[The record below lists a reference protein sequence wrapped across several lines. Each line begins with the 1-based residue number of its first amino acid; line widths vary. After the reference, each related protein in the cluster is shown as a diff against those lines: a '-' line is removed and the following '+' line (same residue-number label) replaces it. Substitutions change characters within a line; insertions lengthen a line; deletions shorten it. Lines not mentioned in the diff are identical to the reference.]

1 MDDKE
6 DIDKLLIVVQ
16 NVDLDSIQMF
26 MKSAVK
32 VVADGKT
39 KIVFLYDER
48 KIDQKQRQA
57 LAYANGF
64 AKAIGCLEHIQQT
77 TNYAVLKNDNAYM
90 LLDCNIELTQSR
102 VELFRAAVKNRKAK
116 ARQSIED
123 KDVEQEQSK
132 TIVAC
137 SPVIEAGCQEV
148 NNKKIEEAIQ
158 NDIVVQKEE
167 KVEDID
173 STKDVKPIEKVF
185 FKIIIPNY
193 NNMAYIKKC
202 LDSILEQ
209 TFQDFKIIIVDDLS
223 TDGSDKFCEAY
234 ARKFNQ
240 KIIFKQSSKKLY
252 AGGCRNV
259 GIDFAIESKYMM
271 FIDSDDWL
279 YEKHTLQK
287 IHDISIKSLPKMI
300 RAPMLHYFG
309 EDSKNNFKDRFTS
322 VGKKYMF
329 MVGPGPGRTIVRSDI
344 CQHFIEDRSKCNDVI
359 WFLRC
364 IDRAPLASDVVNM
377 KEIWYVY
384 NRISTTSCQN
394 NINTMISK
402 KCVDDQLSL
411 ADDLKN
417 EKFAT
422 QACRELAQYKINATQ
437 KLYKQHISVA
447 ECMKNAFFISID
459 KKRANAFTTLFNAYG
474 FSPLPKAFYG
484 CVDAKIHIKQRCKQ
498 SHINVVK
505 HAKKHNLPYVFI
517 FEDDAY
523 PCIDAV
529 DVFERYLYA
538 MPYDANLI
546 LFGWCNC
553 TKNGIQ
559 TFAKPFNRIK
569 TPTISGAHAYMLFK
583 SGYDQYLQFFETNK
597 NAYADNDVFYAIS
610 NSYIVNYPIFIQ
622 YSSSASMN
630 NHIGYI
636 FYGDHPTPPKK
647 FKPLLKEEKK

>member
-1 MDDKE
+1 MNIEDDNQTFLNLVVQKVDLSNIQTFMKSWMRQVCKDFKLVFIQKKDATKE
-6 DIDKLLIVVQ
+6 EKQAVTYACGFANAIGQSELIVVASEEEIPKAKMTKILKDTSILPSDKLEVLKMRTEADKQKIESRKIEKLKEKIEQ
-16 NVDLDSIQMF
+16 NIEANNTIENKQELIEKDDVAKMMVQQRPMNDEVGQKKEVEKANAS
-26 MKSAVK
+26 KSA
-32 VVADGKT
+32 
-39 KIVFLYDER
+39 
-48 KIDQKQRQA
+48 
-57 LAYANGF
+57 
-64 AKAIGCLEHIQQT
+64 
-77 TNYAVLKNDNAYM
+77 
-90 LLDCNIELTQSR
+90 
-102 VELFRAAVKNRKAK
+102 
-116 ARQSIED
+116 
-123 KDVEQEQSK
+123 
-132 TIVAC
+132 
-137 SPVIEAGCQEV
+137 
-148 NNKKIEEAIQ
+148 
-158 NDIVVQKEE
+158 
-167 KVEDID
+167 
-173 STKDVKPIEKVF
+173 EKVF
-185 FKIIIPNY
+185 FKIIVPNY
-193 NNMAYIKKC
+193 NNIAYIKKC

-209 TFQDFKIIIVDDLS
+209 TFQDFKIIVVDDLS
-223 TDGSDKFCEAY
+223 TDGSDMLAEAY
-234 ARKFNQ
+234 ARKFSQ
-240 KIIFKQSSKKLY
+240 KIIFRQSSKKIY
-252 AGGCRNV
+252 AGGCRNI
-259 GIDFAIESKYMM
+259 GIDFAVESKYTV

-279 YEKHTLQK
+279 YERHTLQK
-287 IHDISIKSLPKMI
+287 IHDISAKTFPKII

-309 EDSKNNFKDRFTS
+309 EDSKNNFKDRFTNTE
-322 VGKKYMF
+322 KKYMF

-344 CQHFIEDRSKCNDVI
+344 CQHFTEDRSKCNDVI

-394 NINTMISK
+394 NINMMINK

-422 QACRELAQYKINATQ
+422 EACRELAQYKISATQ

-459 KKRANAFTTLFNAYG
+459 KNRENAFTALFSEYG
-474 FSPLPKAFYG
+474 FSPLPKVFYG
-484 CVDAKIHIKQRCKQ
+484 CVDTKIHVKQRCKQ

-529 DVFERYLYA
+529 KVFEQYLYA

-553 TKNGIQ
+553 TKSGIQ

-583 SGYDQYLQFFETNK
+583 SGYDQYLHFFETNQ

-636 FYGDHPTPPKK
+636 FHGDHPTPPKR
-647 FKPLLKEEKK
+647 FKPLLKETKK